1 MIYSYVYNSVLGDI
15 TLASDGNALTGLW
28 FDGQKYFGATLPQ
41 EHKPARLP
49 VFEDTARWLDVYF
62 SGENPGFYTSDQL
75 CGFAV
80 PARGLADFIVN
91 TLRENDDLRRNCR
104 ANGGYVG
111 TGSRRRGRA

>member
-62 SGENPGFYTSDQL
+62 SGKIPDFTPPISFAASPFRREVWQILLSITLVRAHLQL
-75 CGFAV
+75 
-80 PARGLADFIVN
+80 L
-91 TLRENDDLRRNCR
+91 
-104 ANGGYVG
+104 Y
-111 TGSRRRGRA
+111 